1 MKFVSGLMMAGAL
14 ALSATA
20 AQADALSTPAMEGP
34 LVANATPMSF
44 DPGLDSPLYVTGSVS
59 GLAQLQTNADH
70 GAPGDGGSTLDLDN
84 AWVSIQ
90 KTTGLFQF
98 YVQAGIYSYPALG
111 EPYVRST
118 DNTSPFGAV
127 PIAYAKLQLSDT
139 FSIEAGKLP
148 TLIGAEYQNTT
159 ENINIERGLLWWVEP
174 VNSRGV
180 QANWASGPWSVSL
193 SWNDGFYSDVWS
205 TGSALVSYAFN
216 GSNTLA
222 AAASYTPSKGFAG
235 LSNQIY
241 NLIYT
246 YNAAPFLLN
255 PYIQYEKYD
264 TDLGFHS
271 ENYGLGILA
280 SYQFTPNWSLG
291 GRFEYETVS
300 SNLGVPGVKFGFGAK
315 KDGWSLTFTPTWQK
329 GIYFIRGEA
338 SYTDVD
344 PYEDASGFLSGGGL
358 ATTGFGTSG
367 TKDDQFRLMAETGI
381 VF

>member
-1 MKFVSGLMMAGAL
+1 MMAGAVL
-14 ALSATA
+14 LSATA
-20 AQADALSTPAMEGP
+20 AQADALTTPAMEGP
-34 LVANATPMSF
+34 LTANATPMSF
-44 DPGLDSPLYVTGSVS
+44 DPGLDSPIYVTGSVS
-59 GLAQLQTNADH
+59 GLFQYQNNPQHA
-70 GAPGDGGSTLDLDN
+70 APGDGNTTFDLDN
-84 AWVSIQ
+84 AWVSLQ
-90 KTTGLFQF
+90 KTSGLFQF

-180 QANWASGPWSVSL
+180 QANYASGPLSISL
-193 SWNDGFYSDVWS
+193 SWNDGFYSDVFN
-205 TGSALVSYAFN
+205 TGSALISYAFDS
-216 GSNTLA
+216 SNTLA
-222 AAASYTPSKGFAG
+222 AAASYKPGTGPFD

-255 PYIQYEKYD
+255 PYVQYEKYD
-264 TDLGFHS
+264 TNTGFES
-271 ENYGLGILA
+271 KNYGIGVLA
-280 SYQFTPNWSLG
+280 TYQFSPTWSLG
-291 GRFEYETVS
+291 GRVEYETITGSGV
-300 SNLGVPGVKFGFGAK
+300 GVPGVDLGFGAK
-315 KDGWSLTFTPTWQK
+315 KDGWSFTLTPTWQK

-338 SYTDVD
+338 SYTDVS
-344 PYEDASGFLSGGGL
+344 PYLDASGFVSGGGL
-358 ATTGFGTSG
+358 SETGFGTTG
-367 TKDDQFRLMAETGI
+367 TKDNQFRALLETGI